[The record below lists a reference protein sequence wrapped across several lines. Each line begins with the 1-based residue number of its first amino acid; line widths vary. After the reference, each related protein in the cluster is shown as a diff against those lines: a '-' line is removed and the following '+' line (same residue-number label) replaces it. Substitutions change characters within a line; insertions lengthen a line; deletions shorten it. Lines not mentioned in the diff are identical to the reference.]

1 MKNCW
6 NVRSASFYA
15 VIFFSSSLS
24 AQAQFSEPELNLVND
39 EKYIYPVRP
48 GQPGSLAGNLGELR
62 STHFH
67 SGIDIR
73 TDNKAGYPIH
83 ASKSGYISRV
93 SVSPTGYGNVL
104 YITHPDGNTTLYA
117 HLEQFNGPVRE
128 YVLNEQYNR
137 KTFDIDLFF
146 PENQF
151 VVKQGD
157 TIGFSGNTGSSGG
170 PHLHFDIRDPNNVAL
185 DPLQFGFSEIVDKNP
200 PYVEK
205 VALVTLDAQSRI
217 NDKFGRFEFH
227 AYRSG
232 NNYTISSPILA
243 YGNIGV
249 EILAKDRFSASS
261 RFYGG
266 VKFIDMHLDNELIF
280 SQSIDKVNVS
290 EPRDIFTL
298 MNFKTFRSQGSRFY
312 KLYLDDGNKL
322 PYYKPLSSTGKIQVS
337 SDKTSDV
344 QVTLR
349 DAHGNASS
357 MTFRLKPSAPAKEVH
372 HLEAPKSDVMMDI
385 TENVMMISSKSCPAF
400 ENKAY
405 LYKDGISTLAEA
417 DYYNTHQAVYLIDLR
432 KTVPDSIFVC
442 GVTLHPEIKT
452 VIPSGVEY
460 NYYGE
465 WVDIEFP
472 ATALYDTL
480 YFNLS
485 RSRDVVIGEEVF
497 TIGQNTVPLNNTILV
512 SLKPDE
518 KYLNNKKL
526 SVYRRNRKSYTY
538 LGGEWVNERI
548 QFRTR
553 EFGEFTLLEDSV
565 PPTIRPVYI
574 DKAGARFRIK
584 DDLSGISSYKATL
597 NGEWVLM
604 HYDSKSGSLWSQMRH
619 KSQLMRGN
627 FELEVTDNAGNK
639 QVYQHTIP

>member
-15 VIFFSSSLS
+15 VIFFSGSLC
-24 AQAQFSEPELNLVND
+24 AQAQFSEPEINLIKD

-73 TDNKAGYPIH
+73 TDNKSGYPIH

-93 SVSPTGYGNVL
+93 SMSPSGYGNVL

-117 HLEQFNGPVRE
+117 HLEQFNGLIKDH
-128 YVLNEQYNR
+128 VLNEQYTR

-170 PHLHFDIRDPNNVAL
+170 PHLHFDIRDPDNVAL

-205 VALVTLDAQSRI
+205 VALITLDPQSRI
-217 NDKFGRFEFH
+217 NDKFGRFEFY
-227 AYRSG
+227 AYRTG

-243 YGNIGV
+243 HGNIGV
-249 EILAKDRFSASS
+249 EILAKDRFSPGS

-322 PYYKPLSSTGKIQVS
+322 PYYKPLSSTGKIQVPS
-337 SDKTSDV
+337 GKTSNV

-349 DAHGNASS
+349 DAHGNTSA
-357 MTFRLKPSAPAKEVH
+357 MTFRLKESPPVKEVH
-372 HLEAPKSDVMMDI
+372 HLEAPKSDITMDI
-385 TENVMMISSKSCPAF
+385 AENVMVISSKACPAF
-400 ENKAY
+400 ANQAY
-405 LYKDGISTLAEA
+405 LYKNGISTLTEA
-417 DYYNTHQAVYLIDLR
+417 DYYNNQQVVYLVDLR
-432 KTVPDSIFVC
+432 KMVPDSVFVC
-442 GVTLHPEIKT
+442 GFTLHPEIQT
-452 VIPSGVEY
+452 TIPSGVEY

-472 ATALYDTL
+472 ATALYDTV

-485 RSRDVVIGEEVF
+485 RSQDVAAGEEVF
-497 TIGQNTVPLNNTILV
+497 TIGQNTVPLNNTISV

-538 LGGEWVNERI
+538 LGGEWVNDRI
-548 QFRTR
+548 HFKTR
-553 EFGEFTLLEDSV
+553 ELGEFTLLEDSV
-565 PPTIRPVYI
+565 PPVIRPVYI

-584 DDLSGISSYKATL
+584 DNLSGISSYTATL
-597 NGEWVLM
+597 NGEWILM
-604 HYDSKSGSLWSQMRH
+604 HYDSKSGSLWSQLRH
-619 KSQLMRGN
+619 KSQLMRGS

-639 QVYQHTIP
+639 QVYQHTIL